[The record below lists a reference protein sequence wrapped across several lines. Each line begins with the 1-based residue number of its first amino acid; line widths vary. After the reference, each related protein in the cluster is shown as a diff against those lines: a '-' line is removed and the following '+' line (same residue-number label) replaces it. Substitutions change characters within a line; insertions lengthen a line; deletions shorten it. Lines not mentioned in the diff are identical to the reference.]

1 MQRPYKSS
9 SYLLILNSY
18 LLTLT
23 SYLLSLPSLSSCKI
37 KTMWKNHPKALPF
50 LFFSEMWER
59 FGYYLMIG
67 IFTLYLK
74 DSVDGFNMDEK
85 DASSLY
91 GTFIALV
98 FFTPFL
104 GGLIADRY
112 LGYRNSIIMGGLLMG
127 IGYCTMG
134 IHSESMLYVSMT
146 LVILGNGF
154 FKPNISTLLG
164 NVYNTPLHVN
174 QKDEGYNIFYMGI
187 NIGAF
192 ICNFFGA
199 ALYSM
204 IGWGAAFAA
213 AGVGMFI
220 GVITFISGTKHY
232 KAYDVRKPLQPGD
245 LSLWQIT
252 ATVILPSILF
262 GVIGW
267 YIKGTSGYL
276 FDSNST
282 DAFIFACIPVIF
294 FYTILLLRSNK
305 EERPAMGAMLA
316 IFLVVILFWAIFKQN
331 GSALNTWASRYTD
344 REVKGSTGEL
354 LQTLKQTDKAVF
366 TTYKLDSVVKMDAQF
381 RKIKVDGREVKELAY
396 PSYFKNVSP
405 DKLPKE
411 GEAVKAWL
419 PSLSQSINPFWVI
432 VLTPLVLAFF
442 TWLRRKGKEPS
453 TPTKIAFGLLISAL
467 SVLVMVAAVKAGDNG
482 AEKVSVWWLAGSYG
496 VVTIG
501 ELFLS
506 PMGLSLVSKLSP
518 ARITSLMMGGWFL
531 STSIGNKLSGV
542 LASKWDEYDNK
553 ADYFWLNFFLLA
565 IAALFLFV
573 LLKWLNRVMK
583 SKGVN

>member
-1 MQRPYKSS
+1 
-9 SYLLILNSY
+9 
-18 LLTLT
+18 
-23 SYLLSLPSLSSCKI
+23 
-37 KTMWKNHPKALPF
+37 MWKSHPKALPY

-74 DSVDGFNMDEK
+74 DSADGFNMDEK
-85 DASSLY
+85 ESASLY

-112 LGYRNSIIMGGLLMG
+112 LGYRRSIILGGILMG
-127 IGYCTMG
+127 LGYCFMG
-134 IHSESMLYVSMT
+134 VHSEAMLYTAMS
-146 LVILGNGF
+146 LVIIGNGF

-164 NVYNTPLHVN
+164 NVYTTPEHVH

-192 ICNFFGA
+192 VCNFFGA
-199 ALYSM
+199 ALYTM

-220 GVITFISGTKHY
+220 GVITFIAGTRHY
-232 KAYDVRKPLQPGD
+232 KDFDTRKPLQPGD
-245 LSLWQIT
+245 MPLWQIM
-252 ATVILPSILF
+252 ALVILPSIIF
-262 GVIGW
+262 GAIGW
-267 YIKGTSGYL
+267 FIKGTEGYI

-282 DAFIFACIPVIF
+282 DAFIFACIPVLV
-294 FYTILLLRSNK
+294 FYTALLLRSSK

-316 IFLVVILFWAIFKQN
+316 IFAVVILFWAIFKQN

-344 REVKGSTGEL
+344 REVTGTTGTVL
-354 LQTLKQTDKAVF
+354 STLKQTDKASN
-366 TTYKLDSVVKMDAQF
+366 TTYVKDSVVLLDNQF
-381 RKIKVDGREVKELAY
+381 RKIKVDGVEQKGLDY
-396 PSYFKNVSP
+396 PAYFKNVP
-405 DKLPKE
+405 IEKLPQE
-411 GEAVKAWL
+411 GETIKAWL

-432 VLTPLVLAFF
+432 LLTPLVVAFF

-453 TPTKIAFGLLISAL
+453 TPAKIAFGLLLSAL
-467 SVLVMVAAVKAGDNG
+467 SVLVMVAAVKAGNNG
-482 AEKVSVWWLAGSYG
+482 AEKVSVWWLVGSYG
-496 VVTIG
+496 VITIG

-518 ARITSLMMGGWFL
+518 VRITSLMMGGWFL
-531 STSIGNKLSGV
+531 STSIGNKLSGI
-542 LASKWDEYDNK
+542 LASQWDQYENK
-553 ADYFWLNFFLLA
+553 ENYFWLNFILLGS
-565 IAALFLFV
+565 AALLLFI